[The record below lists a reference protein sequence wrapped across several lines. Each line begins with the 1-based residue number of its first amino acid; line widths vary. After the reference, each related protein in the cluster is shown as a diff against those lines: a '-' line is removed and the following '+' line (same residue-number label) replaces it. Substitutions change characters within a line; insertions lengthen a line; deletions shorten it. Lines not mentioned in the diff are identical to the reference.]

1 MTLTD
6 NLRRQLDSPNLTA
19 DERALIRCRAAAD
32 LIHSGQYEKA
42 REALGDLW
50 RGVGVRPNVEGLRE
64 ATSAE
69 VLLQA
74 GVLSGW
80 MGASKRVE
88 GAQDAAKDLISEARR
103 LFEAQGSRAR
113 VAESEHELGVCYWRA
128 GSFDEARVI
137 LQEAALKLDETDA
150 ELKAKVCI
158 RRSVVEI
165 SAGRYSDALRI
176 LSEAEAVFQDA
187 PDALKG
193 RWHAQRAITL
203 WGLGTAEGRADF
215 LDRAIIE
222 YTAAIYHFERAGHER
237 YCANN
242 LNNLAVLLLRL
253 GRHRDAHEQLD
264 RAQIIF
270 TRLKDPGNLAQVDE
284 TRARVLIA
292 EGKYREANRIM
303 AGVTQTLE
311 RMGEQA
317 LLADALTV
325 QATAEARLGR
335 HAPSLQTFGRAV
347 RVAEQAGA
355 LKSAGFAMLAMIE
368 EHGAARLSEEELYE
382 AFDRADVLL
391 RSTQDAEAVSRLLAC
406 ARLIA
411 RRLGVLRMDK
421 GFTLREALRQ
431 YEARFIRRALRES
444 GGRLTAA
451 AKRLGINYQKL
462 QYLLE
467 TRHKDLAPERMP
479 AEKRLRSIVKDPPKE

>member
-1 MTLTD
+1 MNLTD
-6 NLRRQLDSPNLTA
+6 SLRSQLDNPNLTA
-19 DERALIRCRAAAD
+19 DDKALIRCRAAAD

-42 REALGDLW
+42 REVLGDFW
-50 RGVGVRPNVEGLRE
+50 RGVGARPNVEGLE
-64 ATSAE
+64 ETTAAE

-80 MGASKRVE
+80 IGASKKVE

-103 LFEAQGSRAR
+103 LFDTRGLRAK
-113 VAESEHELGVCYWRA
+113 VAEAENELGVCYWRA
-128 GSFDEARVI
+128 GALDEARVI
-137 LQEAALKLDETDA
+137 LQEAALKLGEADA

-176 LSEAEAVFQDA
+176 LGEAETVFQIT

-193 RWHAQRAITL
+193 RWHAQTALTL
-203 WGLGTAEGRADF
+203 RGLGTAEGRADY

-222 YTAAIYHFERAGHER
+222 YTAAVYHFERAGHER

-242 LNNLAVLLLRL
+242 LNNLAFLLYKL
-253 GRHRDAHEQLD
+253 GRYADAHEQLD
-264 RAQIIF
+264 RAQMIF

-292 EGKYREANRIM
+292 EGKYREAKRIM

-311 RMGEQA
+311 QMGEQA

-325 QATAEARLGR
+325 QAMAEARLGR

-347 RVAEQAGA
+347 TVAEQAGA
-355 LKSAGFAMLAMIE
+355 LKCAGLATLAMIE
-368 EHGAARLSEEELYE
+368 EHGMTRLSEEELYE
-382 AFDRADVLL
+382 AFTRADALL
-391 RSTQDAEAVSRLLAC
+391 RRTQDAEAVARLLAC

-411 RRLGVLRMDK
+411 RRLGVPRMDK
-421 GFTLREALRQ
+421 VFDLWEAVRQ
-431 YEARFIRRALRES
+431 YEARYIRLALRES
-444 GGRLTAA
+444 GGRVTHA
-451 AKRLGINYQKL
+451 AKRLGMTYQKL
-462 QYLLE
+462 QYLLA
-467 TRHKDLAPERMP
+467 TRHKELVPERAP
-479 AEKRLRSIVKDPPKE
+479 AEKRLRSIIKDD

>member
-6 NLRRQLDSPNLTA
+6 SLRRQLDNPNLTA
-19 DERALIRCRAAAD
+19 DEQALIRCRAAAE

-42 REALGDLW
+42 RDTLEDLW
-50 RGVGVRPNVEGLRE
+50 GGVGVRPNLEGLE
-64 ATSAE
+64 ETTAAE
-69 VLLQA
+69 VLLQC
-74 GVLSGW
+74 GSLTGCL
-80 MGASKRVE
+80 GASKRLE

-103 LFEAQGSRAR
+103 LFDAHGLTAR
-113 VAESEHELGVCYWRA
+113 VAEAEHELSVCYWRA
-128 GSFDEARVI
+128 GAFDEARVV
-137 LQEAALKLDETDA
+137 LQEAVRRLGGNDA
-150 ELKAKVCI
+150 ELKAKIWI

-176 LSEAEAVFQDA
+176 LTEAEAVFQTA
-187 PDALKG
+187 PDAFKG
-193 RWHAQRAITL
+193 RWHAQTALTL
-203 WGLGTAEGRADF
+203 RGLGTAEGRADF

-222 YTAAIYHFERAGHER
+222 YTAAIYHFEQAGHER

-242 LNNLAVLLLRL
+242 INNLAFLLFKL
-253 GRHRDAHEQLD
+253 GRYKEAHEQLD

-292 EGKYREANRIM
+292 EGKYHEAVRII

-311 RMGEQA
+311 QIGEQA

-335 HAPSLQTFGRAV
+335 HRRSLLTFGRAV

-355 LKSAGFAMLAMIE
+355 LKSAGLATLAMLE
-368 EHGAARLSEEELYE
+368 EHGATRLSEEELYE
-382 AFDRADVLL
+382 AFTRADMLL
-391 RSTQDAEAVSRLLAC
+391 RRTQDAEAVSRLLAC
-406 ARLIA
+406 PQLIA
-411 RRLGVLRMDK
+411 RRLGVLSVGE
-421 GFTLREALRQ
+421 GFDLAEALRR
-431 YEARFIRRALRES
+431 YEARFIRYALRES
-444 GGRLTAA
+444 GGRVTQA
-451 AKRLGINYQKL
+451 AKRLGITYQKL

-467 TRHKDLAPERMP
+467 TRHKDLVSERMP
-479 AEKRLRSIVKDPPKE
+479 AEKRLRSVIKKDT

>member
-1 MTLTD
+1 MHLTES
-6 NLRRQLDSPNLTA
+6 LRRQLDNPDLTA
-19 DERALIRCRAAAD
+19 DERASIRCRAAAD

-42 REALGDLW
+42 REALGELW
-50 RGVGVRPNVEGLRE
+50 RGVGERPNLEGLGDRP
-64 ATSAE
+64 AAE

-80 MGASKRVE
+80 LGASKQVE

-103 LFEAQGSRAR
+103 LFEARGLRTR
-113 VAESEHELGVCYWRA
+113 VAEAEHELGVCYWRA
-128 GSFDEARVI
+128 GAFDDARVI
-137 LQEAALKLDETDA
+137 LQEAALKLDEADTD
-150 ELKAKVCI
+150 LKAKVSI

-176 LSEAEAVFQDA
+176 LNEAEAVFQNA

-193 RWHAQRAITL
+193 RWHAQTAISL
-203 WGLGTAEGRADF
+203 WGLGMAEGRADY

-222 YTAAIYHFERAGHER
+222 YTAAIYYFEGAGHER

-242 LNNLAVLLLRL
+242 LNNLAFLLFKL
-253 GRHRDAHEQLD
+253 GRYKEAHEQLD
-264 RAQIIF
+264 RAQMIF
-270 TRLKDPGNLAQVDE
+270 TRLKDPGNLAEVDE

-292 EGKYREANRIM
+292 EGKYREANRII
-303 AGVTQTLE
+303 AGVAQTLE
-311 RMGEQA
+311 HIGEQA

-335 HAPSLQTFGRAV
+335 HVTSLLIFNRAV
-347 RVAEQAGA
+347 TVAEQAGA
-355 LKSAGFAMLAMIE
+355 LKSAGLATLTMIE
-368 EHGAARLSEEELYE
+368 EHGATRLSEEELYE
-382 AFDRADVLL
+382 AFTRADALL
-391 RSTQDAEAVSRLLAC
+391 KRTQDAEAVSRLLAC

-411 RRLGVLRMDK
+411 RRLGVVRMDK

-431 YEARFIRRALRES
+431 YEARYIRSALRES

-451 AKRLGINYQKL
+451 AKRLGITYQKL

-467 TRHKDLAPERMP
+467 TRHKDLVPERAP
-479 AEKRLRSIVKDPPKE
+479 VEKRLRSIIKEPKE

>member
-6 NLRRQLDSPNLTA
+6 NLRRQLDNPNLTA

-32 LIHSGQYEKA
+32 LTHSGQYEKA
-42 REALGDLW
+42 REALAELW
-50 RGVGVRPNVEGLRE
+50 RGVTVRPNVEGLE
-64 ATSAE
+64 EKTAAE

-80 MGASKRVE
+80 IGASKQVE

-103 LFEAQGSRAR
+103 LFEARGLRMR
-113 VAESEHELGVCYWRA
+113 VAEAEHELGVCYWRA
-128 GSFDEARVI
+128 GAFDEARVI
-137 LQEAALKLDETDA
+137 LHEAALKLDEADA

-176 LSEAEAVFQDA
+176 LNEAEAVFQAA

-193 RWHAQRAITL
+193 RWHAQTAITS

-222 YTAAIYHFERAGHER
+222 YTAAIYYFERAGHER

-242 LNNLAVLLLRL
+242 LNNLAFLLFRL
-253 GRHRDAHEQLD
+253 GRYGEAHEHLD
-264 RAQIIF
+264 RAQMIF
-270 TRLKDPGNLAQVDE
+270 TRLKDPGNLAEVDE

-292 EGKYREANRIM
+292 EGRYLEANRII

-311 RMGEQA
+311 QIGEQA

-335 HAPSLQTFGRAV
+335 HVASQLIFKRAV
-347 RVAEQAGA
+347 TVAEQAGA
-355 LKSAGFAMLAMIE
+355 FKSAGFAILAMIE
-368 EHGAARLSEEELYE
+368 EHGATRLSEEELYE
-382 AFDRADVLL
+382 AFTRADLL
-391 RSTQDAEAVSRLLAC
+391 LKRTQDAEAVSRLLAC

-411 RRLGVLRMDK
+411 RRLGVLRIGE
-421 GFTLREALRQ
+421 GFTLSKALRQ
-431 YEARFIRRALRES
+431 YEARFIRRAFRES
-444 GGRLTAA
+444 GGKVTHA
-451 AKRLGINYQKL
+451 AKLLGITYQKL

-467 TRHKDLAPERMP
+467 TRHKDLVPERAP
-479 AEKRLRSIVKDPPKE
+479 AEKRLRSIIKKDA

>member
-6 NLRRQLDSPNLTA
+6 NLRRQLDNPNLTA
-19 DERALIRCRAAAD
+19 DERALIRCRATAD
-32 LIHSGQYEKA
+32 LTHSGQYEKA

-50 RGVGVRPNVEGLRE
+50 RGVGVRPNVEGLE
-64 ATSAE
+64 EKTAAE

-80 MGASKRVE
+80 LGASKQVE
-88 GAQDAAKDLISEARR
+88 GAQDAAKDCISEARR
-103 LFEAQGSRAR
+103 LFEAQGLRAK
-113 VAESEHELGVCYWRA
+113 VAEAEHELGVCYWRA
-128 GSFDEARVI
+128 GAFDDARVI
-137 LQEAALKLDETDA
+137 LQEAARKLDGADA
-150 ELKAKVCI
+150 ALKATVCI
-158 RRSVVEI
+158 RRSIVELG
-165 SAGRYSDALRI
+165 AGRYSDSLRI
-176 LSEAEAVFQDA
+176 LSEAEADFQNF

-193 RWHAQRAITL
+193 RWHAQTALALRN
-203 WGLGTAEGRADF
+203 LGTAEGRADF

-222 YTAAIYHFERAGHER
+222 HTAAIYHFERAGHER

-242 LNNLAVLLLRL
+242 LNNLAFLLFRL
-253 GRHRDAHEQLD
+253 DRYGEAHEQLD
-264 RAQIIF
+264 RAQMVF

-292 EGKYREANRIM
+292 EGKYREANRII

-311 RMGEQA
+311 QIGEQA

-335 HAPSLQTFGRAV
+335 HVASLLIFGRAV
-347 RVAEQAGA
+347 TVAEQAGA
-355 LKSAGFAMLAMIE
+355 LKSAGLSTLTMIE
-368 EHGAARLSEEELYE
+368 EHGETRLSEEELYE
-382 AFDRADVLL
+382 AFTRADVLL
-391 RSTQDAEAVSRLLAC
+391 KRTQDAEAISRLLAC

-411 RRLGVLRMDK
+411 RRLGVVRMGE

-431 YEARFIRRALRES
+431 YEARYIRRALQES
-444 GGRLTAA
+444 DGKVTHA
-451 AKRLGINYQKL
+451 AKRLGITYQKL

-467 TRHKDLAPERMP
+467 TRHKDLAPERAP
-479 AEKRLRSIVKDPPKE
+479 AEKRLRSIIKEPKE